1 MTHLSHFM
9 RRLAAGED
17 GTMLIETAFVAPV
30 LIMLAVGTF
39 EASAMVSRQ
48 SELQS
53 AAEQAVEIALAVVP
67 DTQAERDAIKT
78 EIMNSTGLGD
88 ARVKVDPMYRCGTGD
103 LVTGS
108 TPPTCSEDS
117 LNTFISI
124 DLTAEYQPVWT
135 SWGFGKSFEYHVN
148 RSVQIS

>member
-1 MTHLSHFM
+1 MGLPSLT
-9 RRLAAGED
+9 RRLAANQD
-17 GTMLIETAFVAPV
+17 GAMLIETALVAPV
-30 LIMLAVGTF
+30 LIVLAIGTF

-67 DTQAERDAIKT
+67 DTQAERDAIKA
-78 EIMNSTGLGD
+78 EIMESTGLGE

-103 LVTGS
+103 LVMGD

-117 LNTFISI
+117 LNTYISI

-135 SWGFGKSFEYHVN
+135 SWGFSKSFEYHVN